1 MHRFPVA
8 LVGAGPGGADL
19 ITVRGARLLAQADV
33 VVHDR
38 LSDAELLDLAS
49 PAAELVDVGK
59 CKGGGARQDEINA
72 LLVDRAR
79 RGLRVV
85 RLKGGDP
92 FVYGRGGEEADA
104 LRAAGLEVEV
114 VPGLTSALAA
124 PALAGIAVTER
135 GGAASVAVISGHRA
149 RPGDGYDYAALA
161 AAVDT
166 IVVLMGATTAR
177 SIADELLLAGLAPD
191 HPVAAVHRAG
201 TVGEELA
208 VLTLGRI
215 AEHGCP
221 FPSPTVLVIGDAAG
235 RGRYVVRS
243 AHLRHGRTPS
253 SASSSFACGST

>member
-1 MHRFPVA
+1 MRLFPVA

-19 ITVRGARLLAQADV
+19 ITVRGARLLAQDDE

-49 PAAELVDVGK
+49 PAPELVDVGK

-72 LLVDRAR
+72 VLVDRAR

-92 FVYGRGGEEADA
+92 FVYGRGGEEVDA
-104 LRAAGLEVEV
+104 LRAVGLEVEV

-124 PALAGIAVTER
+124 PALAGIAVTAR
-135 GGAASVAVISGHRA
+135 GGAASVAVISGHRTGL
-149 RPGDGYDYAALA
+149 GDGYDYAALA
-161 AAVDT
+161 AAIDT

-177 SIADELLLAGLAPD
+177 AIAAELLVAGVGPD

-201 TVGEELA
+201 AVGEQLA
-208 VLTLGRI
+208 VLTLGQL

-221 FPSPTVLVIGDAAG
+221 YPSPTVLVIGDAAG
-235 RGRYVVRS
+235 RGRDVVRS
-243 AHLRHGRTPS
+243 TVVTHRET
-253 SASSSFACGST
+253 ACTRAGA